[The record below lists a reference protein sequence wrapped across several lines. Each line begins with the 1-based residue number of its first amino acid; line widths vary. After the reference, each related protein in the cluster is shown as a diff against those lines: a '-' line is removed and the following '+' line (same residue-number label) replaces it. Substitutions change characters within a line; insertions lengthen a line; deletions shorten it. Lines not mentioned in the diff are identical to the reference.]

1 MTTWDEPIPIPEQ
14 GGDDSQYVVEMMA
27 TRDVDL
33 DVDRVRL
40 LISVARQAHR
50 RCLADWLRVNEPGFM
65 ATPSTGPYARWLN
78 RRRGNAGR
86 FRDGSDLAR
95 APLVSIYFLCNQFYR
110 RELGL
115 PFHADFQ
122 PLKWN
127 EDFTPH
133 EQLAMLKGPA
143 LFFCMVASAVD
154 FRSYSARRCSL
165 IHDGNYKKLDKRI
178 P

>member
-1 MTTWDEPIPIPEQ
+1 MTWDEPIPIPEQ

-27 TRDVDL
+27 ARDVDL

-40 LISVARQAHR
+40 LISQARQAHR
-50 RCLADWLRVNEPGFM
+50 RCLSDWLHRNEPGFM
-65 ATPSTGPYARWLN
+65 SPPSTGPYAVWER
-78 RRRGNAGR
+78 RRRGSVGR
-86 FRDGSDLAR
+86 FRDTSDLPR
-95 APLVSIYFLCNQFYR
+95 APLAAIYFLVNEWWR
-110 RELGL
+110 RETGL
-115 PFHADFQ
+115 PFHPDFG
-122 PLKWN
+122 PLKWD

-133 EQLAMLKGPA
+133 EQLALLKGPA
-143 LFFCMVASAVD
+143 LFFCMVASAID